1 MKRIA
6 WVTGASK
13 GLGKS
18 ITQELLKDGWSVA
31 ITSRNLTELEAV
43 AEEFANFKGEA
54 RAYPLDITDNEEVE
68 RTVNIIERDLG
79 KIDLAILNAGT
90 YIRFGADEFSMDLF
104 NKQIN
109 INLLGTVNCIV
120 AVLNNFKVRKS
131 GHIAVV
137 SSLSAYRGLPYASA
151 YGASKAAL
159 SNICESLKPEL
170 DNLNICLSLIHPG
183 FVRTPLTSKNDFQM
197 PFIIDSEIAAKEIV
211 KGIESKKFEISF
223 PFRFVFIMK
232 LLRLL
237 PYWLYF
243 KLTKKLVKR

>member
-90 YIRFGADEFSMDLF
+90 YIRFGADEFSTTPKPLPP
-104 NKQIN
+104 
-109 INLLGTVNCIV
+109 VV
-120 AVLNNFKVRKS
+120 A
-131 GHIAVV
+131 
-137 SSLSAYRGLPYASA
+137 
-151 YGASKAAL
+151 
-159 SNICESLKPEL
+159 
-170 DNLNICLSLIHPG
+170 
-183 FVRTPLTSKNDFQM
+183 
-197 PFIIDSEIAAKEIV
+197 
-211 KGIESKKFEISF
+211 F
-223 PFRFVFIMK
+223 P
-232 LLRLL
+232 
-237 PYWLYF
+237 
-243 KLTKKLVKR
+243 

>member
-18 ITQELLKDGWSVA
+18 ITQELLKEGWSVA
-31 ITSRNLTELEAV
+31 ISSRNLVELETV
-43 AEEFANFKGEA
+43 EKEFRNFKGEV
-54 RAYPLDITDNEEVE
+54 RPYPLNIADNEEVE
-68 RTVNIIERDLG
+68 RTVTIIERDLG

-183 FVRTPLTSKNDFQM
+183 FVRTPLTSKNDFPM
-197 PFIIDSEIAAKEIV
+197 PFIIDSETAAKEIM
-211 KGIESKKFEISF
+211 KGIELKKFEISF

-243 KLTKKLVKR
+243 KITKKLVKR

>member
-1 MKRIA
+1 MKKIA

-31 ITSRNLTELEAV
+31 ITSRNLIELEAV
-43 AEEFANFKGEA
+43 AEEFANFGGEV
-54 RAYPLDITDNEEVE
+54 RAYPLDIADNEEVK

-79 KIDLAILNAGT
+79 QINLAILNAGT
-90 YIRFGADEFSMDLF
+90 YIRFGADEFSIDLF

-170 DNLNICLSLIHPG
+170 DNLNIGLSLVHPG
-183 FVRTPLTSKNDFQM
+183 FVRTPLTSKNDFHM
-197 PFIIDSEIAAKEIV
+197 PFIIDSEVAAKEIV
-211 KGIESKKFEISF
+211 KGIYSKKFEISF
-223 PFRFVFIMK
+223 PFRFVIIMK
-232 LLRLL
+232 LLRIL

-243 KLTKKLVKR
+243 KITKMLVKR